1 MNSAFLVATVASA
14 LIDLA
19 LKATVVLTLAWG
31 ASFALR
37 RSSAAVRH
45 RLWGLALCGLL
56 ALPLLTWLLPTWR
69 ISVLPAQQLSVES
82 SQAVLPSHS
91 VANTVPEFDR
101 TALDVPI
108 PDREVEQKPPQNDLV
123 RDAVSADSQAT
134 AGPVFEPINGRGR
147 EHVLSG
153 STVTA
158 VVASPRSHGW
168 ESVLV
173 GIWLAGTSLGLTSL
187 GIAVWNCVRI
197 TRDSEQM
204 NDPELDRLA
213 REVKRR
219 LKLNR
224 DVELREHPRA
234 IVPLTCGVVRP
245 VVLLPVAARDWPEE
259 MRRAVLLHELAH
271 VARRDVAWQWLGR
284 LACAFYWCHPLA
296 WLGLRQMRV
305 ERELACD
312 DAVVDTGERASDYA
326 RQLLEVARQCGRVA
340 GQSPLRMALAVEM
353 TRGGKLEQRVRALFD
368 SARSHAGLKR
378 RIGITLLLATA
389 ILVPLVAVIQPV
401 ARMAIRTA
409 NAAEETPQPAE
420 SAAPP
425 VVDIELAR
433 DELPIPPVS
442 GRVVST
448 DGKPVLGAKVFLRY
462 RNWAGS
468 RFADEPLDSR
478 GFGSVPDLKDE
489 LATTR
494 TDAQGRFEFRNLKA
508 KRAYEWQDELDLDV
522 VASHPGKA
530 ITWYHLAGPATLKMV
545 LPEEAKL
552 SGRVIDA
559 EGNPVAGAEI
569 RPAWIM
575 SLRHLTQADLEE
587 GRWPSPLDRHF
598 VGLLNAQ
605 APPDAVTNDAGEFT
619 LSGLP
624 AGLGVRLRVSSP
636 HFGPVWFDAATVK
649 QLNADLLKKTKRPV
663 ATGDLRVTLKDR
675 RYPFSLRV
683 VDDTTG
689 DPVENVTLKHR
700 TDRGAMPV
708 PVRNVTSSQPG
719 VYELSRLP
727 PRFDILAETPIEQG
741 YLGAWKLLSP
751 AEGST
756 GEIRLIRGK
765 RISGRVVDSESGAGI
780 PNVTLRT
787 SAVDIDTFRGR
798 IPQMSRTDAE
808 GRCVVLLAPSGYSLT
823 IASEVQGYL
832 TQTDNNSQRAIVY
845 HNVNV
850 EEGVETPPFEIR
862 LKRSRRI
869 EGVVVDTD
877 GRPLEGITWQG
888 VYRVGSPPK
897 LDGGFTTGGSMTSSF
912 RGESPTDGRFMISE
926 PFTRF
931 DAVSTLPLDVV
942 FYDKRRRLVG
952 QLLVDTREPIEPARV
967 VMRPA
972 VRLTGRV
979 VDSDGAPQS
988 NVVVEGYV
996 SGRASSER
1004 MSHTVGARVRTGKDG
1019 RFEISAGIPD
1029 RRVEVVADHRTLG
1042 RKGVAVRLNASA
1054 VEQDVG
1060 DLVLTRPQPPYT
1072 LTAPVPDAAGL
1083 SGLAAFEK
1091 LTADYAK
1098 FIADLREARQSPRGW
1113 PTVTNSSTWA
1123 FTTEL
1128 LRINDVARDPELD
1141 LKTHVWIVGQH
1152 NVSSIGEPEF
1162 VASRSRSAAR
1172 LLELYPDRPELAPC
1186 VLNLIRFLP
1195 VKGQPPN
1202 EWHAAALKLLE
1213 SNPDRTV
1220 QGIACYEAAESRL
1233 FPEGYTGD
1241 GREPPVDVVAE
1252 SIPLLERVVNEYAEV
1267 KHPWRQVALGELA
1280 AGWLFDVRQLE
1291 RGATV
1296 PELEWQAIDGK
1307 AVRLADY
1314 RGKLVVIDCCS
1325 TGSGTAL
1332 GETEHSRLLIKQA
1345 GSEKAVT
1352 ITVVYDDEEGVRK
1365 NAAKFADSTVVI
1377 AGDEAVRFFRLWN
1390 VQGWPTAFVIDAEG
1404 KVRAKRIRD
1413 SVLAEVLA
1421 ELLR

>member
-1 MNSAFLVATVASA
+1 MNSISLTTSLAPT

-19 LKATVVLTLAWG
+19 LKATVLLTLAWG

-45 RLWGLALCGLL
+45 RLWGLTLCGLL

-69 ISVLPAQQLSVES
+69 ISVLPAQPLAVEI
-82 SQAVLPSHS
+82 SQIPLPSS
-91 VANTVPEFDR
+91 LVANTESEIDR
-101 TALDVPI
+101 TELDVRFP
-108 PDREVEQKPPQNDLV
+108 PREAELFLSQDNLGPEPVT
-123 RDAVSADSQAT
+123 ADSQTPASPVFNPLN
-134 AGPVFEPINGRGR
+134 GPVR
-147 EHVLSG
+147 EHVLDEP
-153 STVTA
+153 TVTA
-158 VVASPRSHGW
+158 IVESPRSHGW
-168 ESVLV
+168 ASLLI
-173 GIWLAGTSLGLTSL
+173 GIWLTGTGLGIISL
-187 GIAVWNCVRI
+187 GIAAWNCVRI
-197 TRDSEQM
+197 TLDSKQM
-204 NDPELDRLA
+204 SDTELDRLA
-213 REVKRR
+213 REVKCR
-219 LKLNR
+219 LNLHR
-224 DVELREHPRA
+224 HVELREHPRA

-245 VVLLPVAARDWPEE
+245 VVLLPVAARNWPEE

-296 WLGLRQMRV
+296 WLGLQQMRV

-326 RQLLEVARQCGRVA
+326 RQLLEVARQCGRVV
-340 GQSPLRMALAVEM
+340 GQSPLRMAVAVEM

-368 SARSHAGLKR
+368 SARSHTGLKR

-389 ILVPLVAVIQPV
+389 ILVPLIAVVHPV
-401 ARMAIRTA
+401 ARMVTQTA
-409 NAAEETPQPAE
+409 NAAEEKPQPADL
-420 SAAPP
+420 AAPP
-425 VVDIELAR
+425 VVDVELAR
-433 DELPIPPVS
+433 DELSIPPVS
-442 GRVVST
+442 GRVVSIG
-448 DGKPVLGAKVFLRY
+448 GKPIPGAKVFLRY

-468 RFADEPLDSR
+468 RFADEPLVSR
-478 GFGSVPDLKDE
+478 ERGSVEDRQDE

-508 KRAYEWQDELDLDV
+508 KRAYDWQDELDLDV

-530 ITWYHLAGPATLKMV
+530 ITWYHLAGPATLKMG

-552 SGRVIDA
+552 SGRVGDA
-559 EGNPVAGAEI
+559 EGNPVAGADV

-587 GRWPSPLDRHF
+587 GRWPSPHDRHF

-624 AGLGVRLRVSSP
+624 AGLGVRLRISSP
-636 HFGPVWFDAATVK
+636 HFAPVWFDAATVK
-649 QLNADLLKKTKRPV
+649 ELDADLLKKTKRPV
-663 ATGDLRVTLKDR
+663 ATGELRVTLQDR

-683 VDDTTG
+683 VDDLTG

-700 TDRGAMPV
+700 SDRNAMPI

-727 PRFDILAETPIEQG
+727 PRFDILAEAPLEQG
-741 YLGAWKLLSP
+741 YLGVWKLLSP

-756 GEIRLIRGK
+756 GEIRLTRGK
-765 RISGRVVDSESGAGI
+765 RISGRVVDAESGEGI

-798 IPQMSRTDAE
+798 IPQMSRTDAA
-808 GRCVVLLAPSGYSLT
+808 GRCVVLLAPSTYSLT
-823 IASEVQGYL
+823 FASEVPGYL
-832 TQTDNNSQRAIVY
+832 TQTKNNGQHEIVY
-845 HNVNV
+845 QNVTV
-850 EEGVETPPFEIR
+850 EEGVDTPPFEIR

-869 EGVVVDTD
+869 EGVVVDTE
-877 GRPLEGITWQG
+877 GIPLEGITYQG
-888 VYRVGSPPK
+888 VFRVGSPPK

-912 RGESPTDGRFMISE
+912 RGESAPDGRFMISE

-952 QLLVDTREPIEPARV
+952 QLLVDTRETIEPARV

-979 VDSDGAPQS
+979 VGSDGAPQS
-988 NVVVEGYV
+988 NVVVEAYV

-1004 MSHTVGARVRTGKDG
+1004 MSYTVGAKVRTGKDG
-1019 RFEISAGIPD
+1019 RFEIFAGIPD

-1042 RKGVAVRLNASA
+1042 RKGVAGRLDASA
-1054 VEQDVG
+1054 VEHDMS
-1060 DLVLTRPQPPYT
+1060 DLVFTRPQTPYT
-1072 LTAPVPDAAGL
+1072 MTAPAPDAAGL
-1083 SGLAAFEK
+1083 MGLAAFEK

-1098 FIADLREARQSPRGW
+1098 FIADLQEARQSPRGW

-1123 FTTEL
+1123 FTAEL
-1128 LRINDVARDPELD
+1128 LRINEAASDPELD

-1162 VASRSRSAAR
+1162 VESRSKSAAR
-1172 LLELYPDRPELAPC
+1172 LLELYSDRPELAPC

-1195 VKGQPPN
+1195 VKGQPPHV
-1202 EWHAAALKLLE
+1202 WHAAALKLLE

-1233 FPEGYTGD
+1233 FPQGYTGD
-1241 GREPPVDVVAE
+1241 GREPPADIIAE
-1252 SIPLLERVVNEYAEV
+1252 SIPLLERVVNGYAEV

-1280 AGWLFDVRQLE
+1280 AGWLFDLRQLE

-1296 PELEWQAIDGK
+1296 PELEWKAIDGK
-1307 AVRLADY
+1307 PVRLADY

-1325 TGSGTAL
+1325 IGSGTAL

-1345 GSEKAVT
+1345 GPEKAVT
-1352 ITVVYDDEEGVRK
+1352 ITVVYDDVEEVRK

-1421 ELLR
+1421 ELTR